1 MLYKI
6 DFYAGETLKNKSTS
20 TRENACR
27 GTRLVGIVRF
37 ERTHE
42 GVKDP
47 FCKLSEPCLRT
58 VSQLVDKF
66 CDESIVSLFLNTHS
80 RRSPLGCLFYIE
92 LSSSRK
98 SIKPIFRTPLSSYQ
112 RFLMS
117 FLIITFGKLSPVRE
131 KGFSSCAAFSSSGRA
146 KAD

>member
-42 GVKDP
+42 GVKV
-47 FCKLSEPCLRT
+47 PCLTAWLYPSIEAART
-58 VSQLVDKF
+58 P
-66 CDESIVSLFLNTHS
+66 
-80 RRSPLGCLFYIE
+80 RSPFN
-92 LSSSRK
+92 
-98 SIKPIFRTPLSSYQ
+98 
-112 RFLMS
+112 
-117 FLIITFGKLSPVRE
+117 E
-131 KGFSSCAAFSSSGRA
+131 KGTGEPYAFNIWGG
-146 KAD
+146 